1 MRKRRSSPGRLSW
14 KSWSA
19 ARGGSFRG
27 EALDARGDDGVI
39 AEAMQGT
46 PRTTIVTTSAARSP
60 LYNCTRPL
68 VHAHVSCKGDAS
80 RLFPLPQ
87 VWTYDRSKRHAGE
100 SARAAAMVRHDDTIK
115 YYYVDGNATQA
126 GPVFLPELQTMCDR
140 ELHPNPT
147 LAPHQ
152 N

>member
-1 MRKRRSSPGRLSW
+1 MHAGARRR
-14 KSWSA
+14 A
-19 ARGGSFRG
+19 GGCG
-27 EALDARGDDGVI
+27 PTG
-39 AEAMQGT
+39 
-46 PRTTIVTTSAARSP
+46 RTTDDTTIRPPLSSFEIEAQCGPVAAPGGQNGR
-60 LYNCTRPL
+60 N
-68 VHAHVSCKGDAS
+68 G
-80 RLFPLPQ
+80 
-87 VWTYDRSKRHAGE
+87 HAGE

>member
-1 MRKRRSSPGRLSW
+1 LLGW
-14 KSWSA
+14 
-19 ARGGSFRG
+19 
-27 EALDARGDDGVI
+27 
-39 AEAMQGT
+39 
-46 PRTTIVTTSAARSP
+46 
-60 LYNCTRPL
+60 TRPDFSPF
-68 VHAHVSCKGDAS
+68 HKFGPMIG
-80 RLFPLPQ
+80 RNG
-87 VWTYDRSKRHAGE
+87 HAGE